1 MLDRLLGN
9 GQLKADLSA
18 ALAARRL
25 PHAILICAA
34 DGLGKNFAARAIAAD
49 YLWPGGGA
57 GAERVMA
64 GACEEVFCLEPEGA
78 GNLIRV
84 DSVRRIRGHLSET
97 ALLAEGRVVL
107 VKNAQR
113 LHPAAANALLKS
125 IEEPPAGVVFILTA
139 DSEASILPTIRSRCA
154 VYTLAPLPEA
164 VCLQQ
169 LTARGTDP
177 RQAEFLC
184 AVYGGALGS
193 CLAAANEERREELA
207 LALQTAN
214 AGAEKNAWQL
224 LCLTAP
230 LLQKKDKAPL
240 GRLLQDMQDIL
251 GRALAAVPVPG
262 LACDPQNAA
271 CMLPAVRTARA
282 ELAANGNQKLLC
294 TLLCSRLA
302 GQSPVPDQL

>member
-97 ALLAEGRVVL
+97 ALLAEGRVV
-107 VKNAQR
+107 
-113 LHPAAANALLKS
+113 
-125 IEEPPAGVVFILTA
+125 
-139 DSEASILPTIRSRCA
+139 
-154 VYTLAPLPEA
+154 
-164 VCLQQ
+164 
-169 LTARGTDP
+169 
-177 RQAEFLC
+177 
-184 AVYGGALGS
+184 
-193 CLAAANEERREELA
+193 
-207 LALQTAN
+207 
-214 AGAEKNAWQL
+214 
-224 LCLTAP
+224 
-230 LLQKKDKAPL
+230 
-240 GRLLQDMQDIL
+240 
-251 GRALAAVPVPG
+251 
-262 LACDPQNAA
+262 
-271 CMLPAVRTARA
+271 
-282 ELAANGNQKLLC
+282 
-294 TLLCSRLA
+294 
-302 GQSPVPDQL
+302 